1 VLNHCAYRDGTTD
14 FLHFPPCNLLKLGEQ
29 VTM

>member
-1 VLNHCAYRDGTTD
+1 LNHCADRDGTTD
-14 FLHFPPCNLLKLGEQ
+14 FLHIAPCNVLKLGEQ